1 MIPDAELAELKSR
14 DANRCDVVAGNWVHL
29 RKRSGKMV
37 GPCPICGGDKGNE
50 RFEATA
56 DGWVCAVC
64 RDGGDVIRLVMARQG
79 LDFRAAVEWLGG
91 TRAVDHELEERL
103 AKEHAEKEAR
113 REAEAEIYR
122 QRERGRNYDIW
133 NMAKPAAG
141 SPVEAYLRHRGLE
154 LPAGARLRYV
164 ASLPFYHGEETG
176 EDGRTRPRVI
186 HRGDAMIAATMDN
199 AGVFKGLHR
208 TWIDLAQPKGKA
220 IIIDPVTGEPIP
232 KVKKYGG
239 KTAAAHVELV
249 GPRAP
254 RQVIIGEGIETAL
267 AVWTAL
273 AGLGRD
279 LSATA
284 FWTALDLGNFG
295 GRAIDKVGRKPGPT
309 PDLAAP
315 AILLPASV
323 EDVVLLG
330 DGDSDRVLTECAL
343 RRAAVRWGMATRVV
357 RVAWAPMGQDFNDLL
372 REAA

>member
-14 DANRCDVVAGNWVHL
+14 DSNRCDVVAGNWVPL

-64 RDGGDVIRLVMARQG
+64 RQGGDCIKLVMLRQN
-79 LDFRAAVEWLGG
+79 LDFRGAVEWLGG
-91 TRAVDHELEERL
+91 TRAVDPVDEERR
-103 AKEHAEKEAR
+103 ARERAEKEAK
-113 REAEAEIYR
+113 READSEIYR

-133 NMAKPAAG
+133 NLAQPAAG
-141 SPVEAYLRHRGLE
+141 SPVEAYLRHRGLA
-154 LPAGARLRYV
+154 LPPGARLRHV

-176 EDGRTRPRVI
+176 EDGRTRPRVV
-186 HRGDAMIAATMDN
+186 HRGDAMIAPTLDN
-199 AGVFKGLHR
+199 AGKFKGLHR

-220 IIIDPVTGEPIP
+220 AIIDPDTGEPIT

-239 KTAAAHVELV
+239 KTAAAHIELV
-249 GPRAP
+249 GPRQP
-254 RQVIIGEGIETAL
+254 ERIIIGEGIETAI

-279 LSATA
+279 LSVTA

-295 GRAIDKVGRKPGPT
+295 GRASDKVGRKPGPT
-309 PDLAAP
+309 PDLDSP
-315 AILLPASV
+315 AITLPTSV
-323 EDVVLLG
+323 SDVVLLG
-330 DGDSDRVLTECAL
+330 DGDSERILTECAL
-343 RRAAVRWGMATRVV
+343 RRAAVRWGTAARVV
-357 RVAWAPMGQDFNDLL
+357 RVAWAPAGQDFNDIL